1 MLYQVF
7 HSNDSRYFYLFVG
20 IKGLMRDGNSLHDAL
35 RVHTPD
41 QLSVSLSP
49 EEVEGMKAFL
59 DDPFEMNLSDFEIVY
74 GLRLSV
80 YGEIMTPSPCY
91 IEMIKY
97 AKENSVPIEALDLNE
112 YDFSRAYTRHVKTF
126 TLIRHSIRKKKIMKM
141 DLKDTSA
148 EDFVVKWNNEVNRIK
163 GIGRVEKL
171 RSEYVA
177 ESLLKENTK
186 GKRHFAYI
194 DLEFLDDTRDLME
207 KNGYTLEKVL

>member
-7 HSNDSRYFYLFVG
+7 QQNSGRYFYLFVG
-20 IKGLMRDGNSLHDAL
+20 IKGLISDGDRLKDAL
-35 RVHTPD
+35 KVHTPD
-41 QLSVSLSP
+41 QLSISLSP

-91 IEMIKY
+91 IEMIRY
-97 AKENSVPIEALDLNE
+97 AKENDLPVEPLDLDE
-112 YDFSRAYTRHVKTF
+112 YDFSMTYTKHVKTF
-126 TLIRHSIRKKKIMKM
+126 TLIRHSMRKKKIMKM
-141 DLKDTSA
+141 DLKDNSA
-148 EDFVVKWNNEVNRIK
+148 EDFVTKWNNEVNKIK
-163 GIGRVEKL
+163 GIGRVEKI

-177 ESLLKENTK
+177 QSLLRENLK

-194 DLEFLDDTRDLME
+194 DFEFFPDSRDLLE
-207 KNGYTLEKVL
+207 KNGYKLEKIL